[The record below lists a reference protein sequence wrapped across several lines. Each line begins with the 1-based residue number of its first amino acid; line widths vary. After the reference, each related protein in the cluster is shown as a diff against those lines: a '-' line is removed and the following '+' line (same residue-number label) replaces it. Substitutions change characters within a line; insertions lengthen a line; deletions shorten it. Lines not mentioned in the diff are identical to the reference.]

1 MYCIIDVWPG
11 EDPGTAQQENGTMN
25 LQATLSPEQV
35 EAVKTV
41 RAYLNGTKMTASK
54 LGAKRLPRVGIFA
67 IARTYVETYTGRF
80 PFITSVRSTMA
91 YTGDLTIA
99 QAAGVVNTMIADL
112 NRAEAAYAKL
122 PAYLRK

>member
-1 MYCIIDVWPG
+1 
-11 EDPGTAQQENGTMN
+11 MN

-35 EAVKTV
+35 EAVKTI
-41 RAYLNGTKMTASK
+41 REYLNGTKMTASK
-54 LGAKRLPRVGIFA
+54 LGAKRLPRVGIHG

-80 PFITSVRSTMA
+80 AFIDSVRSTMG
-91 YTGDLTIA
+91 YTGHLTTA

-122 PAYLRK
+122 PTYLRK